1 MKVKN
6 LKTFIN
12 GLNDNDTILVNIRT
26 YSFVNEILDLD
37 IDKAKWESIVK
48 KLSNDWY
55 DINDAIDNKIV
66 KEVYNYDWI

>member
-66 KEVYNYDWI
+66 KEVYNYD